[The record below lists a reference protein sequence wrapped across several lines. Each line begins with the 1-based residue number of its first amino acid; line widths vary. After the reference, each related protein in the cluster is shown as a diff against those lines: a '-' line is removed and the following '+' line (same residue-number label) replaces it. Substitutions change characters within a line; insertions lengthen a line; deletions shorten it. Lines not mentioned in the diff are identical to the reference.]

1 MSLPLSGFIAKIMNR
16 NIKIFNIIAG
26 VFPTRK
32 LKKSLRILVLAN
44 AAMVFVVAMFAPF
57 YAVYAQK
64 INANIAIVG
73 LSWAVYPI
81 VAGFLT
87 FLFSRWQMKVKEQE
101 LMLALSYMIR
111 GGAFFSYAFMGGIL
125 QLILT
130 QILWGIGSAL
140 GAPAFD
146 SLYSSHTSNEGS
158 VAEWGQWE
166 GMALMAQGIAAVTS
180 GVIIQAVGYTW
191 LFAAMSTVSFF
202 LGIYIWKLPR
212 ELL

>member
-1 MSLPLSGFIAKIMNR
+1 MNR

-44 AAMVFVVAMFAPF
+44 TAMVFVVAMFAPF

-73 LSWAVYPI
+73 LSWAIYPI

-87 FLFSRWQMKVKEQE
+87 FLFSRWQMRVKEQE
-101 LMLALSYMIR
+101 LMLALSYIIR
-111 GGAFFSYAFMGGIL
+111 GGAFLSYAFMGGIL

-130 QILWGIGSAL
+130 QIL
-140 GAPAFD
+140 
-146 SLYSSHTSNEGS
+146 
-158 VAEWGQWE
+158 
-166 GMALMAQGIAAVTS
+166 
-180 GVIIQAVGYTW
+180 
-191 LFAAMSTVSFF
+191 
-202 LGIYIWKLPR
+202 
-212 ELL
+212 